1 MKNDPYIVAT
11 YLNAKERDNWTAD
24 GTSPL
29 VTISRQRGAQGSAI
43 GARTAEI
50 LTDMSRDAHPWIMV
64 DKDLAEHVIEDHH
77 LPKRISSFFTDE
89 QTLSIE
95 DHLEGMLGISV
106 TSATMIEKMTR
117 TIVRLAKLGHIVFVG
132 RAAHVITAKF
142 PRAVHVRI
150 IGSFDRRVQRV
161 VESRQCSW
169 DKAAEEVRMV
179 DKQRHHF
186 GSSYFNTN
194 LDDPEKYDMVLN
206 TDRIS
211 VEEGAHVIAQL
222 ISSPN
227 FREQE
232 AKRLRELREQ
242 VLGRES
248 QLLPSIF

>member
-11 YLNAKERDNWTAD
+11 YLNAKQRDNWVAD

-50 LTDMSRDAHPWIMV
+50 LTEMSRDAHPWIAV
-64 DKDLAEHVIEDHH
+64 DKELAAHVIEDHH
-77 LPKRISSFFTDE
+77 LPRRISNFFTDE

-95 DHLEGMLGISV
+95 QHLEGILGISV
-106 TSATMIEKMTR
+106 TSASMIEKMTR
-117 TIVRLAKLGHIVFVG
+117 TIVRLARLGHIVFVG

-142 PRAVHVRI
+142 PRALHVRI

-161 VESRQCSW
+161 AESKQCSW
-169 DKAAEEVRMV
+169 DRAAEEVRMI

-186 GSSYFNTN
+186 ASSCFNAD
-194 LDDPEKYDMVLN
+194 LDDAEQYDLVLN
-206 TDRIS
+206 TDRLS
-211 VEEGAHVIAQL
+211 VEEGARVIAQL
-222 ISSPN
+222 VSSPH

-232 AKRLRELREQ
+232 AARLRELRRQ
-242 VLGRES
+242 VLGEEP
-248 QLLPSIF
+248 QLARV